1 MSVNKVILIGHL
13 GKDPEVR
20 YLENNKVVAN
30 FTLATSE
37 TFTNKSG
44 EKQTETE
51 WHQIELWDTLAKVA
65 EKYLKKGAQVF
76 IEGKIKTERWTDK
89 DGNEKSGKKIRGI
102 SLTLLGNKTSAAESI
117 PNPLGE

>member
-20 YLENNKVVAN
+20 YLEHNKVVAN

-51 WHQIELWDTLAKVA
+51 WHQIELWDNLARVA

-76 IEGKIKTERWTDK
+76 IEGRIKTERWTDK
-89 DGNEKSGKKIRGI
+89 EGNEKSGKKIRAT
-102 SLTLLGNKTSAAESI
+102 SLTLLGAKTSPSEVSL
-117 PNPLGE
+117 PDQGE